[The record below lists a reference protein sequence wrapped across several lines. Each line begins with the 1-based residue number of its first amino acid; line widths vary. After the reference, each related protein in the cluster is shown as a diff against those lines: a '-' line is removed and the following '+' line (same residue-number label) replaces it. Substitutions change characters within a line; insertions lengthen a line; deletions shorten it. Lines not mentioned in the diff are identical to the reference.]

1 MIITVASYKG
11 GVGKTT
17 TAIHLARYLSDLDKT
32 ILFDSDPTQ
41 NAMNWSLRGKNGDV
55 LTYMVAPAEHA
66 AKLARNYNHVV
77 VDMGQRPSSSD
88 LKKAADG
95 CDLLVIP
102 AVPAPLDTDGLIQT
116 VLALQDIGCKTYAVL
131 ICKVAPHDQKDA
143 ADLRTNLT
151 KLGARVFTSEIPALK
166 VFPKASGYGTTV
178 DHVDDRNAARAWG
191 AYSAVGQEIINGG
204 K

>member
-17 TAIHLARYLSDLDKT
+17 TAIHLARYLNDLDRT

-41 NAMNWSLRGKNGDV
+41 NAMNWSLRGKDGNK
-55 LTYMVAPAEHA
+55 LSYKVAPAEHA
-66 AKLARNYNHVV
+66 AKLARDFNHVV
-77 VDMGQRPSSSD
+77 VDMGQRPSSDD
-88 LKKAADG
+88 LRKASEG

-116 VLALQDIGCKTYAVL
+116 VVALQDIGCTTYSVL
-131 ICKVAPHDQKDA
+131 ICRVAPHDQKDA

-151 KLGARVFTSEIPALK
+151 KLGAPVFATEVPALK

-178 DHVDDRNAARAWG
+178 DRVEDRNAARAWA
-191 AYSAVGQEIINGG
+191 AYSAVGEAIIHGG